1 VSSPAQL
8 FPVRPRNDR
17 FAPLAVIFRISV
29 FDPKPT
35 ADQAGPHSECKLIS
49 IKIDQVK
56 VAHAVFVVLRWLYD
70 PGSARR
76 QFGVDGIDIPSEHAD
91 AAIAG

>member
-1 VSSPAQL
+1 M
-8 FPVRPRNDR
+8 
-17 FAPLAVIFRISV
+17 
-29 FDPKPT
+29 T
-35 ADQAGPHSECKLIS
+35 ALGRGPHSECKLIS

-56 VAHAVFVVLRWLYD
+56 VAHAVIVVLRWLYD
-70 PGSARR
+70 PGPARR